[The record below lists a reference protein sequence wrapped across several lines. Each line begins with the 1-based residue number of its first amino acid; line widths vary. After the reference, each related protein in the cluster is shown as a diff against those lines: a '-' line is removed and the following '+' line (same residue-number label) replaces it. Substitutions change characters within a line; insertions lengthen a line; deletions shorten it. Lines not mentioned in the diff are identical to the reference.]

1 MNEKIK
7 SIILLKTEI
16 LGFAREIDRNDR
28 KIIEKLFKVLES
40 NQNFKFEEDDINTLT
55 DFITKI
61 SEGDDNA
68 NQPKFKQNFIKL
80 ISSILEKL
88 NISINDE
95 DSNSSDSVNKIQN
108 FEKKFNNYIPILN
121 EIKDVSTYYEE
132 IHNNMLS
139 LDQKLEDVSNKEKI
153 LKSIKEYNE
162 QEIAKNNFNLLS
174 SGFASILNEKKRKL
188 TILSYLL
195 IGFGV
200 LILSIPI
207 LIICA
212 EIFHWKILCYLSSI
226 IALIT
231 IELFIIYYFK
241 IFLHNYN
248 EVKEQILQIDNKQ
261 SLLGFISNY
270 LKFKDMNNIT
280 DSSIERL
287 EEIIFSRI
295 SPEIK
300 QSPTAPDLA
309 SIIDKIIK
317 AFKGN
322 S

>member
-1 MNEKIK
+1 MNEKIE

-16 LGFAREIDRNDR
+16 LGFAREIDTNDR

-40 NQNFKFEEDDINTLT
+40 NQDCKFEEDDINALT

-61 SEGDDNA
+61 SEGEDYTNE
-68 NQPKFKQNFIKL
+68 PEFKQNFIKL
-80 ISSILEKL
+80 VSSILEKL
-88 NISINDE
+88 NISVNNE
-95 DSNSSDSVNKIQN
+95 DSSSSDLESKIQS
-108 FEKKFNNYIPILN
+108 FEKKFNDYLPILN
-121 EIKDVSTYYEE
+121 EIQDVSAYYED
-132 IHNNMLS
+132 IHDNMVS

-174 SGFASILNEKKRKL
+174 SGFASILREKKRKL
-188 TILSYLL
+188 TILSCLL
-195 IGFGV
+195 IGFGG

-212 EIFHWKILCYLSSI
+212 DIFHWRILFYPSSI
-226 IALIT
+226 VALTT

-317 AFKGN
+317 AIKGN

>member
-1 MNEKIK
+1 MNEKIE

-16 LGFAREIDRNDR
+16 LGFARELDTKDR
-28 KIIEKLFKVLES
+28 KLIENLFKVLES
-40 NQNFKFEEDDINTLT
+40 YQDYTFEDDDINALT

-61 SEGDDNA
+61 SEKHDDIK
-68 NQPKFKQNFIKL
+68 QIEFKQKLLKL
-80 ISSILEKL
+80 INAILEKL
-88 NISINDE
+88 NVSIDKE
-95 DSNSSDSVNKIQN
+95 DNNSSALESEIQS
-108 FEKKFNNYIPILN
+108 FEKKFNTYIPILN
-121 EIKDVSTYYEE
+121 EIKDVSTYYEDVHE
-132 IHNNMLS
+132 NMVS
-139 LDQKLEDVSNKEKI
+139 LDQKLEDVSKKEKI

-174 SGFASILNEKKRKL
+174 SGFASILGEKKTKL
-188 TILSYLL
+188 AILSWLL
-195 IGFGV
+195 IGFGL
-200 LILSIPI
+200 LILLIPT

-212 EIFHWKILCYLSSI
+212 ELFHWKILFYSSSI
-226 IALIT
+226 IALTT

-261 SLLGFISNY
+261 ALLGFISNY
-270 LKFKDMNNIT
+270 LKFKDMNSIT

-295 SPEIK
+295 SPDIK
-300 QSPTAPDLA
+300 QSPTAPDFA

-317 AFKGN
+317 AIKGN

>member
-1 MNEKIK
+1 MNEKIE
-7 SIILLKTEI
+7 SIILLKTEV
-16 LGFAREIDRNDR
+16 LSFAREIDTNDR
-28 KIIEKLFKVLES
+28 KLIEKLFRVLES
-40 NQNFKFEEDDINTLT
+40 NKDYKFEEEDINELT
-55 DFITKI
+55 NFITKI
-61 SEGDDNA
+61 SEEDKDT
-68 NQPKFKQNFIKL
+68 NQVAFKKNFIKL
-80 ISSILEKL
+80 ISSILDKL
-88 NISINDE
+88 NISISDG
-95 DSNSSDSVNKIQN
+95 DSNSTDSANKIQN
-108 FEKKFNNYIPILN
+108 FEKKFNDYIPILN

-212 EIFHWKILCYLSSI
+212 DMFHWRILCYLSSI

-241 IFLHNYN
+241 IFLYNYN

-317 AFKGN
+317 AIKGN

>member
-40 NQNFKFEEDDINTLT
+40 NQDCKFEEDDINTLT

-68 NQPKFKQNFIKL
+68 NQPKFKQSFIKL

-88 NISINDE
+88 NININDE
-95 DSNSSDSVNKIQN
+95 DSSSSKLESKIES
-108 FEKKFNNYIPILN
+108 FEKRFNDYIPILN
-121 EIKDVSTYYEE
+121 EIQDVSAYYED
-132 IHNNMLS
+132 IHDNMVS

-174 SGFASILNEKKRKL
+174 SGFASILKEKKTKL
-188 TILSYLL
+188 TILSCLL
-195 IGFGV
+195 IVFGV

-212 EIFHWKILCYLSSI
+212 DMFHWRILFYPSSI
-226 IALIT
+226 VALIT

-317 AFKGN
+317 ALKGN

>member
-40 NQNFKFEEDDINTLT
+40 NQDCKFEEDDINTLT

-68 NQPKFKQNFIKL
+68 NQPKFKQSFIKL

-88 NISINDE
+88 NININDE
-95 DSNSSDSVNKIQN
+95 DSSSSKLESKIES
-108 FEKKFNNYIPILN
+108 FEKRFNDYIPILN
-121 EIKDVSTYYEE
+121 EIQDVSAYYED
-132 IHNNMLS
+132 IHDNMVS

-174 SGFASILNEKKRKL
+174 SGFASILKEKKTKL
-188 TILSYLL
+188 TILSCLL
-195 IGFGV
+195 IVFGV

-212 EIFHWKILCYLSSI
+212 DMFYWRILFYPSSI
-226 IALIT
+226 VALIT

-317 AFKGN
+317 ALKGN